1 MPLKDAARVP
11 IATYRLQL
19 HAEFN
24 FDVVAKRVPYFHRLG
39 VSDLYFSPI
48 FRAAPGSLHGYDVS
62 DYRKINPE
70 LGGGEAFFRLADL
83 LREQGMSVVL
93 DFVPNHMGIQGPFN
107 AWWRDVLECGPH
119 SPYSSYF
126 DIHWNSGREPGPP
139 RVLVPILEAHYGRVL
154 EEGKLTISQQNGA
167 FSITYSDTK
176 FPVSPDTYPLVLGK
190 LVQNSAIPAPARN
203 QLEELIDA
211 FGDLPLPDG
220 DVEPGRAMTR
230 AQIIDHLKRRL
241 AELVE
246 TVPAFK
252 TALDERL
259 AVLNGQAGKPRS
271 FDELDRIIERQHY
284 RLARWKA
291 GVHEINYRR
300 FFAVDT
306 LVGLRMEN
314 PQVFHESHLLLRH
327 LVREH
332 RVDGLRVDHIDGL
345 WDPREYLERLQGLG
359 GDEGKPAAKPLYVL
373 VEKIRERAEELPDSW
388 QTHGTTGYEFISQ
401 LAGIFLDPANEARFT
416 SFYRKYTGEETD
428 YHDVIYTKKRLILDE
443 MFANAVT
450 NFGTDLAD
458 LVTHDRRCRD
468 LTRHE
473 LITAVR
479 EIMASLS
486 VYRTYRR
493 NGAMDEQDRRVVDEA
508 CNRAIAR
515 NSRFDPHP
523 IEFIRD
529 LLKGDYP
536 GPGADDQYR
545 QKLTHWVLTFQQ
557 YTGAVMA
564 KSVEDTAFY
573 TYCRFIALNEVGG
586 DPSVFGGTVEQFHET
601 NLRRLQRTPQ
611 AMLATST
618 HDTKMSEDV
627 RARLYTLSE
636 IPAEWE
642 DWVAEWRQI
651 AGVYKSN
658 VEMLSA
664 PDPVDEYRLYQI
676 LIGAWPLDTEE
687 PDENFRKRIREHVR
701 KAVNEAKRYT
711 SWIHPNEPY
720 LQGCDRFVDSLLTR
734 PTADAFLGSF
744 VHRAKRVAHL
754 GMVNSLSQ
762 LVLKATVPGVPDFY
776 QGNELWDFSL
786 VDPDNRRPVDFERRE
801 QMLTQVKQRAPTEML
816 KNWMDGGIKLW
827 ATQHLLTLRSQY
839 TAVFQQ
845 GDYVGLNLSGR
856 FKKHAL
862 AFRRNAEGASVIVVV
877 PRISAILG
885 CPPTGLVWDNT
896 AVEPGGESSWW
907 QDIFTGR
914 NFAANTP
921 LPLVDLF
928 ADLPFAVLVTTKG
941 AGGAPA
947 GI

>member
-1 MPLKDAARVP
+1 MPLSDAAHLPR
-11 IATYRLQL
+11 ATYRLQL
-19 HAEFN
+19 HADFN
-24 FDVVAKRVPYFHRLG
+24 FDHVGRLLSFFNRLG

-62 DYRKINPE
+62 DYRKISPE
-70 LGGGEAFFRLADL
+70 LGGGEGFFRLTDS

-119 SPYSSYF
+119 SPYASYF
-126 DIHWNSGREPGPP
+126 DIHWNSAREPGPP

-154 EEGKLTISQQNGA
+154 EEGKISLHHQAGSFVIA
-167 FSITYSDTK
+167 YGETR
-176 FPVSPDTYPLVLGK
+176 FPVNPDTYPLILGK
-190 LVQNSAIPAPARN
+190 LAQDNRVPAAARN

-211 FGDLPLPDG
+211 FGNLPVPDG
-220 DVEPGRAMTR
+220 EAEPARALGRAQT
-230 AQIIDHLKRRL
+230 IEHLKRRL
-241 AELVE
+241 AELGE

-252 TALDERL
+252 AVLDERI
-259 AVLNGQAGKPRS
+259 AQLNGQVGKPHS

-300 FFAVDT
+300 FFAVDS

-327 LVREH
+327 LVRE
-332 RVDGLRVDHIDGL
+332 RRIAGLRVDHIDGL
-345 WDPREYLERLQGLG
+345 WDPQEYLDRLQSLSENGN
-359 GDEGKPAAKPLYVL
+359 DSPEKPLYVL
-373 VEKIRERAEELPDSW
+373 VEKILEQHEELPPTW
-388 QTHGTTGYEFISQ
+388 KTHGTTGYEFISQ
-401 LAGIFLDPANEARFT
+401 MAGLFLDPANEARFT
-416 SFYRKYTGEETD
+416 AFYRKYTGDATD
-428 YHDVIYTKKRLILDE
+428 YQDVVYAKKRLILDE

-450 NFGTDLAD
+450 NFGTDLAE
-458 LVTHDRRCRD
+458 LVVHDRRTRD

-479 EIMASLS
+479 EVIACFD

-493 NGAMDEQDRRVVDEA
+493 DGQLVESDRKVVEDA
-508 CNRAIAR
+508 CKKAIER
-515 NSRFDPHP
+515 NPRFDPHP
-523 IEFIRD
+523 IEFLRD
-529 LLKGDYP
+529 LLIGDYP
-536 GPGADDQYR
+536 PADADAEYR
-545 QKLTHWVLTFQQ
+545 ERLTRWVLTFQQ

-586 DPSVFGGTVEQFHET
+586 NPAVFGGTVDQFHQI
-601 NLRRLQRTPQ
+601 NVRRFQTAPQ

-651 AGVYKSN
+651 ASPYKSN
-658 VEMLSA
+658 VELFSA

-676 LIGAWPLDTEE
+676 IIGAWPLDTEE
-687 PDENFRKRIREHVR
+687 PDETFRKRIREHVR

-720 LQGCDRFVDSLLTR
+720 LQGCDRFVDALLTR
-734 PTADAFLGSF
+734 PTADPFLASF

-786 VDPDNRRPVDFERRE
+786 VDPDNRRPVDYELRQKIQAKITDAKPVDLLR
-801 QMLTQVKQRAPTEML
+801 
-816 KNWMDGGIKLW
+816 NWTDGGIKLW
-827 ATQHLLTLRSQY
+827 TTQRLLALRGAQPELFQHGDYAGLTL
-839 TAVFQQ
+839 T
-845 GDYVGLNLSGR
+845 GR

-862 AFRRNAEGASVIVVV
+862 AFRRNGAESSIVVVV

-885 CPPTGLVWDNT
+885 CPPTGLVWDDT
-896 AVEPGGESSWW
+896 AVEPGDESTWW

-921 LPLVDLF
+921 LPLVELF
-928 ADLPFAVLVTTKG
+928 ADLPFAVLIARRSV
-941 AGGAPA
+941 ASRPA
-947 GI
+947 SG